1 MPRASSLSVKSSKFA
16 QLESAEL
23 ILITEKMRNKI
34 RNQIFFIVFGLDKEI
49 NYWVLSQKR
58 FFALLEEIFWDLEY
72 VNQLVLER
80 VSQYE
85 K

>member
-16 QLESAEL
+16 PLESAEL

-72 VNQLVLER
+72 VNQLILER

>member
-34 RNQIFFIVFGLDKEI
+34 RNQIFFIVFGLDKGI
-49 NYWVLSQKR
+49 NY
-58 FFALLEEIFWDLEY
+58 
-72 VNQLVLER
+72 
-80 VSQYE
+80 
-85 K
+85 